1 MVYQHANGMEEG
13 RSAEIELKKGSS
25 KGQSGTAGLL
35 AGSTKRGGT
44 ASGSQQMKMAGSEA
58 AMAGDGSGD
67 AALLD
72 QIRRVYL
79 QTGMLELQRRH
90 QRLGHVGGHQ
100 PSGDV

>member
-58 AMAGDGSGD
+58 AMAGDGSGGVD
-67 AALLD
+67 MTKGQSEGMQTK
-72 QIRRVYL
+72 QIARVNGNTFKNYN
-79 QTGMLELQRRH
+79 GKKII
-90 QRLGHVGGHQ
+90 
-100 PSGDV
+100 SI